1 MAHDKS
7 CACNNICCKV
17 MHHIYPSNLYFFAL
31 VCSCISPKEPVAQSE
46 PTTERKDTVVVQN
59 RKKKSV
65 NFIAFG
71 WSCQF
76 RTYIYVVLNCLSSP
90 NPIFFLSFF
99 LLSFK
104 KLITYM
110 QQRTS
115 EFYKFVILN
124 SYLTAFLFVVAGLI
138 TKPIYLFEFKNL

>member
-1 MAHDKS
+1 MLQSNASYLPFKFVLFCPCLFLYISEGAGCPIRTNHG
-7 CACNNICCKV
+7 AERHGCCTK
-17 MHHIYPSNLYFFAL
+17 P
-31 VCSCISPKEPVAQSE
+31 E
-46 PTTERKDTVVVQN
+46 
-59 RKKKSV
+59 KKSV

-76 RTYIYVVLNCLSSP
+76 RTYIYVVLNCLSFP

-138 TKPIYLFEFKNL
+138 TKPIYLFEFENL